1 VTAEGRNAHGPF
13 HAFDDLKYAL
23 SFECDEDEEPSSQE
37 PSSQG
42 TEE

>member
-1 VTAEGRNAHGPF
+1 MDRPSQTAEGRNAHGPF
-13 HAFDDLKYAL
+13 NGFNDLKEAL
-23 SFECDEDEEPSSQE
+23 EFECDEEEE